1 MENKQV
7 ELKQW
12 DVRDDEARD
21 FIEGMINEAFCNNEK
36 TYKAKIVKNQII
48 SDLIRQEAY
57 KAKIDEIES
66 LVSNTRDIV
75 DIHIVSDEIVLVEQ
89 YFKYESKNYF
99 KPVINK
105 KVINHLYDSF
115 DKALIGALAYKYNCQ
130 DFAYQAITAMFGIQD
145 ND

>member
-1 MENKQV
+1 MENKQL

-12 DVRDDEARD
+12 DVKDDECRD
-21 FIEGMINEAFCNNEK
+21 FIEEMVENAFCNNEK
-36 TYKAKIVKNQII
+36 TTLSKIVKNKII

-57 KAKIDEIES
+57 KAKINEIEG

-75 DIHIVSDEIVLVEQ
+75 DIHIVSDEIVLIEE

-115 DKALIGALAYKYNCQ
+115 DKALIGALSYKYNCQ